1 MRKLLSCC
9 LLCAFALCLP
19 SGGAAA
25 VAQDKVIVGVA
36 MDNLDD
42 PFWMGVKKDIDAAVK
57 ELGDKIE
64 VNIQVCL
71 GDANVQHK
79 QIEDMVTAGADAI
92 ACIYVDNETIRQSV
106 ELCNEKNIPFV
117 YMDRTIES
125 DDEIKVAWGFATD
138 NYALTVAGWEYMA
151 DYARKNNI
159 KWKVL
164 ELVGSLTDQNVLFRT
179 EGFEKVMAENP
190 DLIERIQSVPTEW
203 NLEKALAGCT
213 NALQASPEINCIF
226 MHSDYLLAPTI
237 QALEAAGRWVEIG
250 KPGHVAVLPYSG
262 AALSIE
268 AMKDKM
274 VEMCFGMDT
283 FADGY
288 EGIMAAYNLVTG
300 NKLAKYDTPVDDP
313 GFIITQD
320 NLYEVGPRAYGWE

>member
-1 MRKLLSCC
+1 MRKLLSWFLVCGVCVC
-9 LLCAFALCLP
+9 LSA
-19 SGGAAA
+19 GAASGA
-25 VAQDKVIVGVA
+25 EKISIGVA

-42 PFWMGVKKDIDAAVK
+42 PFWMGVKKGIDAAVK

-64 VNIQVCL
+64 VSIQVCL

-92 ACIYVDNETIRQSV
+92 ACIYVDSETIRQSV

-117 YMDRTIES
+117 YLDRTLES
-125 DDEIKVAWGFATD
+125 DDEITVSWGFATD

-151 DYARKNNI
+151 DYARKNGI

-179 EGFEKVMAENP
+179 EGFEKVMADNP
-190 DLIERIQSVPTEW
+190 DIIERIQSVPTEW

-213 NALQASPEINCIF
+213 NALQASPDINCIF

-237 QALEAAGRWVEIG
+237 QALEAASRWVEIG
-250 KPGHVAVLPYSG
+250 KPGHVAVMPYSG
-262 AALSIE
+262 AALSIQ
-268 AMKDKM
+268 AMKDKK

-283 FADGY
+283 FGAGY
-288 EGIMAAYNLVTG
+288 EGVIAAYKFAAG
-300 NKLAKYDTPVDDP
+300 IDDPKYKAFVNDP
-313 GFIITQD
+313 GFVITQE
-320 NLYEVGPRAYGWE
+320 NFAQTAPRAYGWE